1 MPQREHH
8 SSSPDYRAAMA
19 FGGSA
24 AALALMGAVEL
35 MTGAAG
41 VGAFSLIGGGALAVG
56 ALGSIAYERFRGH

>member
-1 MPQREHH
+1 
-8 SSSPDYRAAMA
+8 MA